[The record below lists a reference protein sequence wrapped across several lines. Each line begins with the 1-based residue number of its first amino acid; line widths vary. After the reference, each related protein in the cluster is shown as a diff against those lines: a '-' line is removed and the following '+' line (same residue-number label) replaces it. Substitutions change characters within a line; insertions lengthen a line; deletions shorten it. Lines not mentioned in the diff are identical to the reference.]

1 MSQQCQVTGK
11 KPLSG
16 NNVSHSN
23 RKTRRRW
30 EPNIRWK
37 RFFVPSQ
44 GRWIRL
50 RVSTSAIREI
60 NKRGIEL
67 VLSEIRA
74 SGKI

>member
-37 RFFVPSQ
+37 RFFVPST
-44 GRWIRL
+44 GRWVRL

-67 VLSEIRA
+67 VLSEIR
-74 SGKI
+74 SGKL